1 MYDDP
6 CPNCGHRRKRT
17 VMSTDPE
24 APGIVGLWKG
34 EGNVHMQ
41 GIAKIGTVL
50 IACLIL
56 VGVMQMLHIT
66 L

>member
-17 VMSTDPE
+17 VMSTDPN
-24 APGIVGLWKG
+24 APSPWAMFWHG
-34 EGNVHMQ
+34 EGEPWQVIMSRL
-41 GIAKIGTVL
+41 GFVL
-50 IACLIL
+50 LVPLIL
-56 VGVMQMLHIT
+56 TFLLH